1 MKNPPILIF
10 DEATSS
16 LDTESEELI
25 SEAFTRLSM
34 GRTALVIAHR
44 LTTVKNADCILVLDE
59 GKLVES
65 GTHSELLQKNGSYA
79 KLYKTQD
86 FS

>member
-1 MKNPPILIF
+1 M
-10 DEATSS
+10 
-16 LDTESEELI
+16 
-25 SEAFTRLSM
+25 
-34 GRTALVIAHR
+34 AHR
-44 LTTVKNADCILVLDE
+44 LTTVKHADCILVLDE

-65 GTHSELLQKNGSYA
+65 GTHEQLLEADGQYA